1 MERIKN
7 LSRTQKV
14 LMIIIVVMI
23 IAFSIIYPIIMSIK
37 GIEFRDD
44 FLTRKEGQ
52 GNVTYTDENTSI
64 TVYDDQRIEFKC
76 YHRFTGDEYRDI
88 TYGPYSW
95 TEDPSAI
102 PAGTED
108 GILSSDDYIGVK
120 IMDGDKVYFRG
131 AVSKEGYMV
140 YNADGTMGKD
150 FDVLL
155 GDYYANPPD
164 IYEIVKFITG
174 PQTTNRGNIVLYI
187 FGIIICIIAVVCM
200 LFPDELFRLAMWP
213 RVRNLDDVE
222 PSDWELAVRVVEWYV
237 LTIGAFA
244 VFVIGLTMGSVT

>member
-14 LMIIIVVMI
+14 LMSIIVAMI

-37 GIEFRDD
+37 GIEFRGD
-44 FLTRKEGQ
+44 FLPRKEEQ
-52 GNVTYTDENTSI
+52 GNVTYTDGHTSI

-95 TEDPSAI
+95 MEDPSVI

-108 GILSSDDYIGVK
+108 GMLSSDDYIGVK
-120 IMDGDKVYFRG
+120 IMEGDKVFFRG
-131 AVSKEGYMV
+131 AVSKDGYMV
-140 YNADGTMGKD
+140 YNADGTMTND
-150 FDVLL
+150 FDVVL

-164 IYEIVKFITG
+164 IYEIVKFING
-174 PQTTNRGNIVLYI
+174 PQTTNRGNIILYI
-187 FGIIICIIAVVCM
+187 FGIIICIIAVVSM

-213 RVRNLDDVE
+213 RVRNLYDVE
-222 PSDWELAVRVVEWYV
+222 PSDWELTVRVIEWYV
-237 LTIGAFA
+237 LTIVAFV

>member
-7 LSRTQKV
+7 LSKTQKV
-14 LMIIIVVMI
+14 LMIIIAVMI

-52 GNVTYTDENTSI
+52 GKVTYTDEYTSI
-64 TVYDDQRIEFKC
+64 TVYDDQRIEYKC
-76 YHRFTGDEYRDI
+76 YHRFTGEGYSDV

-102 PAGTED
+102 PSWTGN
-108 GILSSDDYIGVK
+108 GQLSSGDYIGVK
-120 IMDGDKVYFRG
+120 IMEGDKVYFRG
-131 AVSKEGYMV
+131 AISKDGCMV
-140 YNADGTMGKD
+140 YNSDGTMSND
-150 FDVLL
+150 FDVVL
-155 GDYYANPPD
+155 GGYYANPPD

-174 PQTTNRGNIVLYI
+174 PQITNRGNIVLYI
-187 FGIIICIIAVVCM
+187 FGIIICIIAVVSM
-200 LFPDELFRLAMWP
+200 LFPDELFKLAMWP
-213 RVRNLDDVE
+213 RVRNLYDVE
-222 PSDWELAVRVVEWYV
+222 PSDLELAVRVIEWYV
-237 LTIGAFA
+237 LTIGAFV

>member
-14 LMIIIVVMI
+14 LMSIIVAMI

-37 GIEFRDD
+37 GIEFRGD
-44 FLTRKEGQ
+44 FLTLKEEQ
-52 GNVTYTDENTSI
+52 GNVTYTDGHTSI
-64 TVYDDQRIEFKC
+64 TVYDDQSIEFKC
-76 YHRFTGDEYRDI
+76 YHRFTGDGYRDV

-95 TEDPSAI
+95 ME
-102 PAGTED
+102 E
-108 GILSSDDYIGVK
+108 VF
-120 IMDGDKVYFRG
+120 FRG
-131 AVSKEGYMV
+131 AVSKDGYMV
-140 YNADGTMGKD
+140 YNADGTMTND
-150 FDVLL
+150 FDVVL

-164 IYEIVKFITG
+164 IYEIVKFING

-187 FGIIICIIAVVCM
+187 FGIIICIIAVVSM

-213 RVRNLDDVE
+213 RVRNLYDVE
-222 PSDWELAVRVVEWYV
+222 PSDWELTVRVIEWYV
-237 LTIGAFA
+237 LTIGAFV

>member
-14 LMIIIVVMI
+14 LMSIIVAMI

-37 GIEFRDD
+37 GIEFRGD
-44 FLTRKEGQ
+44 FLTKKEGP
-52 GNVTYTDENTSI
+52 GNVTYTDGHTSI
-64 TVYDDQRIEFKC
+64 TVYDDQSIEFKC
-76 YHRFTGDEYRDI
+76 YHRFTGDGYRDV

-95 TEDPSAI
+95 MEDPSAI
-102 PAGTED
+102 PAVTED
-108 GILSSDDYIGVK
+108 GMLSSDDYIGVK

-140 YNADGTMGKD
+140 YKADGTMGND
-150 FDVLL
+150 FDVVLE
-155 GDYYANPPD
+155 DYYANPPD
-164 IYEIVKFITG
+164 IYEIVKFING

-187 FGIIICIIAVVCM
+187 FGIIICIIAVVSM

-213 RVRNLDDVE
+213 RVRNLYDVE
-222 PSDWELAVRVVEWYV
+222 PSDWELAVRVIEWYV
-237 LTIGAFA
+237 LTIGAFV

>member
-1 MERIKN
+1 M
-7 LSRTQKV
+7 V
-14 LMIIIVVMI
+14 VVAVMI

-37 GIEFRDD
+37 GIEFRND

-64 TVYDDQRIEFKC
+64 TVYDDRSIEFKC
-76 YHRFTGDEYRDI
+76 YHRFTGEDYRDV

-95 TEDPSAI
+95 MEDPSAI
-102 PAGTED
+102 PAVTED
-108 GILSSDDYIGVK
+108 GRLSFDDYMGLK

-131 AVSKEGYMV
+131 AVSKESYIV
-140 YNADGTMGKD
+140 YNADGTMANN
-150 FDVLL
+150 FDVVL

-164 IYEIVKFITG
+164 IYEIVKFING

-187 FGIIICIIAVVCM
+187 FGIIICIIAVVSM

-213 RVRNLDDVE
+213 RVRNLYDVE
-222 PSDWELAVRVVEWYV
+222 PSDWELTVRVIEWYV
-237 LTIGAFA
+237 LTIVAFV
-244 VFVIGLTMGSVT
+244 VFVIGLTMVA

>member
-7 LSRTQKV
+7 LSKTQKV
-14 LMIIIVVMI
+14 LMVVVAVMI

-37 GIEFRDD
+37 GIEFRND

-64 TVYDDQRIEFKC
+64 TVYDDRRIEFKC
-76 YHRFTGDEYRDI
+76 YHRFTGEDYRDV

-95 TEDPSAI
+95 MEDPSAI
-102 PAGTED
+102 PAVTED
-108 GILSSDDYIGVK
+108 GRLSFDDYMGLK

-131 AVSKEGYMV
+131 AVSKESYIV
-140 YNADGTMGKD
+140 YNADGTMAND
-150 FDVLL
+150 FDVVL

-164 IYEIVKFITG
+164 IYEIVKFING

-187 FGIIICIIAVVCM
+187 FGIIICIIAVVSM

-213 RVRNLDDVE
+213 RVRNLYDVE
-222 PSDWELAVRVVEWYV
+222 PSDWELTVRVIEWYV
-237 LTIGAFA
+237 LTIGAFV